1 MVNGGEIDV
10 LGGGYARSSTR
21 GSGYL
26 GAQWASLF
34 LGEYRATQSHQARSE
49 EVHQPKINRN
59 CGTKLWHYVAP
70 PRRRADPAA
79 MPAVTSSALS
89 CCAARAMPS
98 QATISK
104 R

>member
-34 LGEYRATQSHQARSE
+34 PGEYRAAQSHQARSE
-49 EVHQPKINRN
+49 TRLRFSRK
-59 CGTKLWHYVAP
+59 CGTAK
-70 PRRRADPAA
+70 
-79 MPAVTSSALS
+79 T
-89 CCAARAMPS
+89 AR
-98 QATISK
+98 
-104 R
+104 